1 MKLSQRGSDALVG
14 ALVLAAGLVLA
25 TAFVITRGWNER
37 RITVYML
44 SPSVLDLKQNTRVLL
59 QGLQIGEV
67 AGIAPKVDSVIGPPQ
82 FVVTLRL
89 RERYSNGTPIVL
101 PRATRAELIQSA
113 ILAGGVEVSLIIPPN
128 ARFGTLEPGDTI
140 RARVEQTAVQSLK
153 EVADSLK
160 TQVSDILRDTRK
172 LLATLDRTANTM
184 GTEMQRTAPE
194 VRQTLA
200 DARGVLNQLR
210 PVLATADSFMGETRG
225 RVGTLHDSLTAT
237 LVEARQLMDN
247 LDTLAHAATLVA
259 VENRERIRQTAENIR
274 VVSIKM
280 EYLMD
285 QLSRRPLKVIGG
297 VKPLDHDSIVA
308 HSDSIEAAAAKKQ

>member
-14 ALVLAAGLVLA
+14 LLVLAAGLVLA

-37 RITVYML
+37 RIIVYML
-44 SPSVLDLKQNTRVLL
+44 SPSVLDLKPDTRVLL

-67 AGIAPKVDSVIGPPQ
+67 AGISAKVDSVMGPPE
-82 FVVTLRL
+82 FVVALRL
-89 RERYSNGTPIVL
+89 RERYQNGTPIVL

-113 ILAGGVEVSLIIPPN
+113 ILAGGVEISLIVPPN
-128 ARFGTLEPGDTI
+128 ARFGQLEPGDTI
-140 RARVEQTAVQSLK
+140 RAKVPQTAVQTLK

-172 LLATLDRTANTM
+172 LLATLDHTASSVE
-184 GTEMQRTAPE
+184 TEMQRTAPE

-200 DARGVLNQLR
+200 DARVVLNQLS
-210 PVLATADSFMGETRG
+210 PVLATADSLMGETRG
-225 RVGTLHDSLTAT
+225 RLGSLHDSLTAT
-237 LVEARQLMDN
+237 LVEARQLMNN

-259 VENRERIRQTAENIR
+259 VDNRERIRQTAENIR

-285 QLSRRPLKVIGG
+285 QLSRRPLKVISG

-308 HSDSIEAAAAKKQ
+308 QSDSAAAKK